1 MGCDVYL
8 FRKEYVSYD
17 KETETDLVKQQKF
30 WSVKSYKLGIAFAE
44 IFGADVDWTLVG
56 LDQFE
61 KVCKQ
66 MISHGEDDCGEYPD
80 GALFKIPVLGGASSF
95 ILSDIVSPVTFSPN
109 GDSISF
115 IRLHSEQAEEALM
128 VAAADGS
135 GHRKLA
141 SRFNQEF
148 FLVTR

>member
-30 WSVKSYKLGIAFAE
+30 WSVKSFKLGIAFAE

-80 GALFKIPVLGGASSF
+80 GALKAVVEDLAQ
-95 ILSDIVSPVTFSPN
+95 LDDETKHKSDWYITL
-109 GDSISF
+109 DY
-115 IRLHSEQAEEALM
+115 
-128 VAAADGS
+128 
-135 GHRKLA
+135 
-141 SRFNQEF
+141 
-148 FLVTR
+148 